1 MLQPDQESLQERL
14 GEALSR
20 LRERGEVSRKELAGK
35 LGEGASFSFQIA
47 GWESGRT
54 TLTSVQLWRYLEAL
68 DLSFCDLDLELDP
81 KARSPRLREL
91 AAELDAMGRE

>member
-1 MLQPDQESLQERL
+1 MPQPNLESRQHRL

-20 LRERGEVSRKELAGK
+20 LRERGGLSMQELARA
-35 LGEGASFSFQIA
+35 LSEGDGSVSEVA

-54 TLTSVQLWRYLEAL
+54 ALTGVQLWCYLEAL

-81 KARSPRLREL
+81 KARSSRLREL
-91 AAELDAMGRE
+91 AAELDALGRL